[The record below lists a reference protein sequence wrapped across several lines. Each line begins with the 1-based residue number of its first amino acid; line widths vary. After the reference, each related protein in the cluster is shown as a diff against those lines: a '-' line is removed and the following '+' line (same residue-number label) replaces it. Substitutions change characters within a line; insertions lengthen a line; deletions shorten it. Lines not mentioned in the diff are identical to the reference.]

1 MKNTTIQIR
10 YGDKFG
16 ANAGCTTVRLPAWL
30 EEAPLP
36 KIKGFMKLAAQH
48 AGDFD
53 NAGEVLRLE
62 AYINT
67 AIAEAEAELAAA
79 KKPRAVASDAAKKE
93 LQAEKRRIEN
103 WINRLRKI
111 QESLTAAL
119 DKYYPKR

>member
-1 MKNTTIQIR
+1 MNNTTIQIR

-48 AGDFD
+48 SRDFD

-62 AYINT
+62 AYIT
-67 AIAEAEAELAAA
+67 KALAEADAELEVA
-79 KKPRAVASDAAKKE
+79 KAINGEGARK
-93 LQAEKRRIEN
+93 AEVKRVNN

-111 QESLTAAL
+111 RESLTAAL
-119 DKYYPKR
+119 DKYPTRK